1 MRRSSRLGVS
11 VIAAKSPSRRPAWQ
25 APSRRARPAPRRG
38 SQVRRFE
45 QGLFLLRTIRA
56 EDRKRIDQPLAGGAV
71 DAIPVRVEV
80 ARGEIILE
88 RGEKTRAI
96 DLLLAAAGNEVV
108 GEGRAVDLA
117 DPERRVA
124 GDIAADG

>member
-1 MRRSSRLGVS
+1 M
-11 VIAAKSPSRRPAWQ
+11 
-25 APSRRARPAPRRG
+25 
-38 SQVRRFE
+38 
-45 QGLFLLRTIRA
+45 RA
-56 EDRKRIDQPLAGGAV
+56 EDRQRIDQALAGSTV

-96 DLLLAAAGNEVV
+96 DLLLAAAGDEVV
-108 GEGRAVDLA
+108 GEGCAVDLA

-124 GDIAADG
+124 GDIGADDKSGDARQRDHDAAVVVLGEGEKSPGAAHRAKGETPALG